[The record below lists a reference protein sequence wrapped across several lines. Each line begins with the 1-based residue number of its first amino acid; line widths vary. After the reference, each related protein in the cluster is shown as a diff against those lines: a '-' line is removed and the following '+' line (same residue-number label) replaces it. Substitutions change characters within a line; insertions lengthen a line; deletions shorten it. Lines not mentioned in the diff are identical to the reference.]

1 VLFTSH
7 RLAPAED
14 VVCGMVSRLVE
25 RAASESE
32 KLALANQIAKAPP
45 FALKLAKRS
54 LYGALDIQAC
64 RAAPV
69 TDLDTRQ
76 LSRATQ
82 EFRSTRERRPGTRI
96 ERGKASMR

>member
-1 VLFTSH
+1 LFTSH

-14 VVCGMVSRLVE
+14 LACGMISRLVA
-25 RAASESE
+25 RADSESE
-32 KLALANQIAKAPP
+32 TLALANQIAKAPP

-54 LYGALDIQAC
+54 LHGAVDIQGF
-64 RAAPV
+64 RAALE

-82 EFRSTRERRPGTRI
+82 EFRSTRERDPGTRI
-96 ERGKASMR
+96 ERGKASMRS